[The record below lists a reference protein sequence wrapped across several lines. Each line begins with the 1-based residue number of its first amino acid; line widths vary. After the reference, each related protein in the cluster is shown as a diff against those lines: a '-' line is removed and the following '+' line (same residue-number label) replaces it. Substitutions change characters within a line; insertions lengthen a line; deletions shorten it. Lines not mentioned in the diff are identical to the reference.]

1 MKDSSKVIG
10 YAFPWSVAPGDEVQF
25 HLSSDV
31 LKSASARIVRIRCA
45 DADPRGPGMKLHHQ
59 PSPLDGEIQ
68 LASHPIHNGSYG
80 DIPDTKGLT
89 NLKDFSIG
97 AWIWPTFLTGK
108 DQVVF
113 ARGSSTAAGGWRLY
127 INSDGCLAFEITD
140 GTHTASLAADR
151 PVVVR
156 EWLYVHAS
164 FSATE
169 GKLTLTAESLHKDGG
184 RAQHVDLSGSSSVQ
198 PNLAEVAS
206 LTFAAELSGK
216 TAPHSPTRNHFN
228 GKIDR
233 PRLYGRALSGAEMR
247 RIVDSV
253 VPDLNDPHLI
263 GAWDFS
269 LDISTDAISDRSR
282 NALHGT
288 VRRMPM
294 RAATGANWTGTRT
307 NWTAAPE
314 EYGAIHF
321 HDDDVEDAGWPV
333 TQSWKVPDGIRSGFY
348 SLELTAEH
356 DGVKTESHIPF
367 FVRPPR
373 GKTTA
378 DIVVIAPTA
387 TYLAYANNKSRID
400 QIHFEVM
407 ADGLIVLSP
416 DDLYNHKHRELG
428 SSVYDTHRDH
438 SGVCYSSARRPIL
451 NQRPRAY
458 TFNYVNDTHLLDWL
472 EEEGFAY
479 DVITDED
486 LDREGVKILKPY
498 RVAVT
503 MTHPEYTSKNM
514 LDALQEYQ
522 DDGGRHM
529 YLGGNGFYWRIAFH
543 PTKSGLIELRRGVT
557 GLRSWE
563 AEAGEDCLSF
573 TGEPSGLWRSSGRAP
588 QRLTGVGF
596 SAQVFDRGASY
607 RRLPDSHLPRA
618 AFVMEGL
625 ADDEV
630 IGNFGLRAG
639 GAASLEIDRADRD
652 LGTAP
657 EAMILATA
665 DNTGAGGIPAP
676 EELPVLYRGFTGE
689 ESTIARADIVL
700 TPTAEGGAVFSVG
713 SIGWCCALSHNG
725 YRNNVARITKNVL
738 SRFLDPAPI

>member
-1 MKDSSKVIG
+1 MKDSTKVIG
-10 YAFPWSVAPGDEVQF
+10 YASPWSVAPGEDVQF
-25 HLSSDV
+25 HLSSEV

-45 DADPRGPGMKLHHQ
+45 DADPRGPGIKVYHQ
-59 PSPLDGEIQ
+59 PSPLDGEIP
-68 LASHPIHNGSYG
+68 LASYPIHTGSFG
-80 DIPDTKGLT
+80 EIPDAKLLTGLQ
-89 NLKDFSIG
+89 DFSIG
-97 AWIWPTFLTGK
+97 AWIWPTILTGG

-113 ARGSSTAAGGWRLY
+113 ARKDAATGKGWRLF
-127 INSDGCLAFEITD
+127 INSDGCLSFAVSDEAGSSTI
-140 GTHTASLAADR
+140 TASQ
-151 PVVVR
+151 PVLIR
-156 EWLYVHAS
+156 EWLFVHAS

-169 GKLTLTAESLHKDGG
+169 GTITLSAESLERDGG
-184 RAQHVDLSGSSSVQ
+184 RAQHVSLSARSTVSPVLNTAT
-198 PNLAEVAS
+198 P
-206 LTFAAELSGK
+206 LTFAAELTGK
-216 TAPHSPTRNHFN
+216 SAPYSRTGHHFN

-233 PRLYGRALSGAEMR
+233 PRLYGQALNGAEMR
-247 RIVDSV
+247 SIVDAV
-253 VPDLNDPHLI
+253 APDLSDPSLI

-269 LDISTDAISDRSR
+269 RDISSDLISDRSK
-282 NALHGT
+282 NGLHGS
-288 VRRMPM
+288 VRRTPM

-321 HDDDVEDAGWPV
+321 HDDDIDDAAWPEA
-333 TQSWKVPDGIRSGFY
+333 QSWKVPDGIRSGFY
-348 SLELTAEH
+348 TLELTADH

-373 GKTTA
+373 GEKTA
-378 DIVVIAPTA
+378 DILVIAPTA
-387 TYLAYANNKSRID
+387 TYISYANNHSRID

-407 ADGLIVLSP
+407 ADGLIVLSQ
-416 DDLYNHKHRELG
+416 DDVYAHKHRELG
-428 SSVYDTHRDH
+428 ASFYDTHKDY

-451 NQRPRAY
+451 NQRPGGY

-486 LDREGVKILKPY
+486 LDRGGADLLKPY
-498 RVAVT
+498 RVVLT

-514 LDALQEYQ
+514 LDGLQTYQ
-522 DDGGRHM
+522 ASGGRHM

-543 PTKSGLIELRRGVT
+543 PTISGLIEMRRGIT

-563 AEAGEDCLSF
+563 AEAGEECLSF

-607 RRLPDSHLPRA
+607 RRLPDSYLPRA
-618 AFVMEGL
+618 AFVMNGL
-625 ADDEV
+625 AEDEV

-639 GAASLEIDRADRD
+639 GAAALEIDRADRD

-657 EAMILATA
+657 QAMILATA

-676 EELPVLYRGFTGE
+676 EELPVLYRGFSGE
-689 ESTIARADIVL
+689 ESNISRADIVL
-700 TPTAEGGAVFSVG
+700 TPTADGGAVFSVG
-713 SIGWCCALSHNG
+713 SIAWCCALSHKG
-725 YRNNVARITKNVL
+725 YDNNVARITKNVL